1 MKKIYTPLLVILVL
15 FELNAQDNV
24 GIGTTTPNPNS
35 ILELV
40 SSDKGFL
47 MTRLNSADTSV
58 IGNSGI
64 NTGMMF
70 YASDVGQF
78 MFYDG
83 TKWESLS
90 IGTNYWGSSGND
102 IYNLNSGNIG
112 FGTSNPL
119 YDLHMEGNTYSMR
132 LKSTQSTGAAATEIY
147 FGRDNGGGGFQT
159 TGFIN
164 DPGSGDYLQ
173 IGSPFFL
180 QFNTNFAARMTID
193 NAGNVG
199 IGVTGPS
206 ARLDVDGSIRF
217 RSLGGNGDQI
227 VVVDNNGDLD
237 TVSLANT
244 LLWGVTGDDIYNL
257 NSGGVAIGGPSTT
270 LKFQVTDITSGTN
283 PTMAV
288 SNSDGSGD
296 VGYGMGN
303 SGSGQSYVIGIDG
316 SDGDLFKISNGG
328 SLGTN
333 DRITIEQSGNVGI
346 GINANT
352 IYRLYNFVPNTN
364 STTPYGIYNSH
375 NYVGAGTKY
384 GIYNLVS
391 TDGTGTKYGQ
401 YNDIIQPAG
410 EASPM
415 VGVYNNLN
423 HDGTGAVYGVYNS
436 ALGAATSGNIYGIYN
451 TGEDYNY
458 FSGFV
463 GIGATI
469 PVNRLDV
476 EGGVAIGSSYS
487 GSIVA
492 PSNGMIVQGN
502 VGIGNNAPD
511 QSLVVGD
518 PQGAGW
524 IFPAVTVGS
533 AASGGAVQ
541 IGSSTNFLSIDA
553 SNTFSRARFR
563 VTDAGGV
570 GQGDL
575 QFLVGGIGINEAA
588 PLNELDVN
596 GSVVIGASYAGS
608 NTAQPNGLAV
618 EGGVGIGTTGS
629 SNINLYTNIPTTNT
643 TKYYGIYNYNGYNGG
658 VSKYGI
664 ANFVTSQGTGTKYG
678 TYNGVSQPS
687 GEASV
692 AYGVYNSMNHDGTGN
707 VYGVYNT
714 MAGSATTGT
723 VYGTYNTGEDM
734 NYFSGNMGIGTTSST
749 YKFQIL
755 GNYFNDIAEIYNNN
769 TGTNADGLRI
779 RVGTATP
786 GSFNYMLR
794 FLNGGGS
801 QIGSVSGN
809 GGGGVNFNTSS
820 DRRLKTNIV
829 DLENG
834 LDLISRMRPRR
845 YEFKSVPGLVQEG
858 FIAQEMLEVMPRIV
872 SGGPESDPNVDPMG
886 IDYGQLTPVLTAGI
900 QELYEM
906 MLGQQ
911 EEIEKLKLENQKLR
925 TELGLDDNK

>member
-58 IGNSGI
+58 IGNSGV

-180 QFNTNFAARMTID
+180 QFNTNFSTRMTID

-199 IGVTGPS
+199 IGTPGPS
-206 ARLDVDGSIRF
+206 ARLDVDGSVRF

-401 YNDIIQPAG
+401 YNNIIQPAG

-436 ALGAATSGNIYGIYN
+436 ATGAATSGNIYGVYN

-463 GIGATI
+463 GIGTTI
-469 PVNRLDV
+469 PFNRLDV
-476 EGGVAIGSSYS
+476 EGGVAIGASYS

-492 PSNGMIVQGN
+492 PTNGMIVQGN

-518 PQGAGW
+518 PQGSGW

-575 QFLVGGIGINEAA
+575 QFLVGGIGINEAV
-588 PLNELDVN
+588 PLNLLDVN
-596 GSVVIGASYAGS
+596 GAVAIGAGYSGTFSAPS
-608 NTAQPNGLAV
+608 NGLIV
-618 EGGVGIGTTGS
+618 EGDVGIGTTTQIGAAKMTISESTAGYTGVYVNSSTDGEPFYGYAENGLSTTWTYMDGDDGNKWKVYNSGDRITVTTTGEVGINTTSPNANTSMEVSSTNRLFGINIQATHSSSFSYALNVNNVVTSGS
-629 SNINLYTNIPTTNT
+629 SSRGGYLTATNN
-643 TKYYGIYNYNGYNGG
+643 
-658 VSKYGI
+658 
-664 ANFVTSQGTGTKYG
+664 GTGLSYGLYALALGSSTSTKYG
-678 TYNGVSQPS
+678 VFGSTS
-687 GEASV
+687 GSGTR
-692 AYGVYNSMNHDGTGN
+692 YGVYC
-707 VYGVYNT
+707 
-714 MAGSATTGT
+714 
-723 VYGTYNTGEDM
+723 
-734 NYFSGNMGIGTTSST
+734 
-749 YKFQIL
+749 
-755 GNYFNDIAEIYNNN
+755 
-769 TGTNADGLRI
+769 
-779 RVGTATP
+779 
-786 GSFNYMLR
+786 
-794 FLNGGGS
+794 
-801 QIGSVSGN
+801 SGN
-809 GGGGVNFNTSS
+809 GGYTGTWSFLSDENFKTQIKETEPMLSKVMQLEPKRYHY
-820 DRRLKTNIV
+820 RRDNIGQHMNLPEGEHIGFLSQEV
-829 DLENG
+829 EKVFPELVSNDVHPGMALENG
-834 LDLISRMRPRR
+834 DDGEEINYKGLNYIGLTPI
-845 YEFKSVPGLVQEG
+845 LVQ
-858 FIAQEMLEVMPRIV
+858 A
-872 SGGPESDPNVDPMG
+872 
-886 IDYGQLTPVLTAGI
+886 I
-900 QELYEM
+900 QE
-906 MLGQQ
+906 QQ
-911 EEIEKLKLENQKLR
+911 AQIESLKKEIEQLKAGR
-925 TELGLDDNK
+925 